1 MIHRRDEFRGAQ
13 ATIDK
18 VHQLAKDGKI
28 NLFTQYQMASV
39 KGDKNL
45 ESIDIKHDNN
55 EIKNLKTDYVLGFFG
70 LIMQLGP
77 IANWGL
83 NIDKKTIEVDTE
95 KFETNQKGIYAVG
108 DICNYPGK
116 LKLIL
121 SGFHEGA
128 LAARACFKLARPNEK
143 YRFEFTTSSK
153 TIKERLG
160 VKKVIELYS
169 ANTPNG
175 KKISI
180 MLEEI
185 GYEYKVINI
194 DLNKGDQFKPEF
206 KKISPFS
213 KIPVIIDQDNN
224 KNIFESGAILMYL
237 AEQSGKFYDTKDRLE
252 INQWLMAQM
261 GYVGPMLGQHHQ
273 FHHYNPGKSQFGEE
287 RYFKISKRI
296 YEELDERLS
305 KSRFLAGENYTIAD
319 IGTFPWIARHEWHD
333 IGLKNYKNLTRWY
346 VEISEREA
354 VKKGFKFMNKDEVPP
369 KP

>member
-1 MIHRRDEFRGAQ
+1 MI
-13 ATIDK
+13 K
-18 VHQLAKDGKI
+18 
-28 NLFTQYQMASV
+28 
-39 KGDKNL
+39 
-45 ESIDIKHDNN
+45 
-55 EIKNLKTDYVLGFFG
+55 
-70 LIMQLGP
+70 
-77 IANWGL
+77 
-83 NIDKKTIEVDTE
+83 
-95 KFETNQKGIYAVG
+95 
-108 DICNYPGK
+108 
-116 LKLIL
+116 
-121 SGFHEGA
+121 
-128 LAARACFKLARPNEK
+128 
-143 YRFEFTTSSK
+143 
-153 TIKERLG
+153 
-160 VKKVIELYS
+160 LYS

-185 GYEYKVINI
+185 GYEYKVVNI

-206 KKISPFS
+206 KKISPLS

-333 IGLKNYKNLTRWY
+333 IGLKNHKNLTRWY

>member
-1 MIHRRDEFRGAQ
+1 
-13 ATIDK
+13 
-18 VHQLAKDGKI
+18 
-28 NLFTQYQMASV
+28 
-39 KGDKNL
+39 
-45 ESIDIKHDNN
+45 
-55 EIKNLKTDYVLGFFG
+55 
-70 LIMQLGP
+70 
-77 IANWGL
+77 
-83 NIDKKTIEVDTE
+83 
-95 KFETNQKGIYAVG
+95 
-108 DICNYPGK
+108 
-116 LKLIL
+116 
-121 SGFHEGA
+121 
-128 LAARACFKLARPNEK
+128 
-143 YRFEFTTSSK
+143 
-153 TIKERLG
+153 
-160 VKKVIELYS
+160 
-169 ANTPNG
+169 
-175 KKISI
+175 

-185 GYEYKVINI
+185 GYEYKVFNI

-206 KKISPFS
+206 KKISPLS

-305 KSRFLAGENYTIAD
+305 KSKFLAGENYTIAD

-346 VEISEREA
+346 NEISEREA

>member
-1 MIHRRDEFRGAQ
+1 MID
-13 ATIDK
+13 
-18 VHQLAKDGKI
+18 
-28 NLFTQYQMASV
+28 
-39 KGDKNL
+39 
-45 ESIDIKHDNN
+45 
-55 EIKNLKTDYVLGFFG
+55 
-70 LIMQLGP
+70 
-77 IANWGL
+77 
-83 NIDKKTIEVDTE
+83 
-95 KFETNQKGIYAVG
+95 
-108 DICNYPGK
+108 
-116 LKLIL
+116 
-121 SGFHEGA
+121 
-128 LAARACFKLARPNEK
+128 
-143 YRFEFTTSSK
+143 
-153 TIKERLG
+153 
-160 VKKVIELYS
+160 LYS

-206 KKISPFS
+206 KKISPLS
-213 KIPVIIDQDNN
+213 KIPVIIDQDNK

-305 KSRFLAGENYTIAD
+305 QSRFLAGENYTIAD

-333 IGLKNYKNLTRWY
+333 ICLKNYKNLTRLY

-354 VKKGFKFMNKDEVPP
+354 VKMGFKFMNKDEVPP